1 MENLKDYKSQIFS
14 NISKIENEIAILKQ
28 KYNKF
33 FSIDH
38 IFSNENGGKTRLNR
52 QLYNENHE
60 DIQTSIMEINYI
72 LEESLGYLKEE
83 LKMLLAKFNLFE
95 KLDLNEFLI
104 DDKNFFELLT
114 ISLKNQVIGGDLKNR
129 YINDI
134 KSILDLKNR
143 LNNLKYFIGNFDT
156 SIFDRHINKLGIEE
170 LINSSLIFEIIDSY
184 ALQYEELLKFEIEVT
199 NFQKPKY
206 KITSLKPINSL
217 LELHR
222 RKVDGYFY
230 ADTRYKIILD
240 FDTNFQLKK
249 TINLNLAYVENIIS
263 SLIEQSCMDIIKKEL
278 KKGKVQKFISILINY
293 NKNILQIIVKNNGF
307 EVGDIYNLFMLNNEN
322 KTIIETKNL
331 VNSLNGELSI
341 ETKENEGMQY
351 NVTINVKN
359 QI

>member
-114 ISLKNQVIGGDLKNR
+114 ISLKTQVMSG
-129 YINDI
+129 
-134 KSILDLKNR
+134 DLKNR
-143 LNNLKYFIGNFDT
+143 LNNLKYFISNFDT
-156 SIFDRHINKLGIEE
+156 SIFDKHINKLGIEE

>member
-1 MENLKDYKSQIFS
+1 MENTKDYKSQIFS
-14 NISKIENEIAILKQ
+14 NISKVENEIVILKQ

-83 LKMLLAKFNLFE
+83 LKMLLAKYNQFE

-104 DDKNFFELLT
+104 DDKNFFELLA
-114 ISLKNQVIGGDLKNR
+114 ISLKTQVMSGDLKNR

-134 KSILDLKNR
+134 KSIIDLKNR
-143 LNNLKYFIGNFDT
+143 LNNLKYFINNFDT
-156 SIFDRHINKLGIEE
+156 STFDRHINKLGIEE
-170 LINSSLIFEIIDSY
+170 LINSSLIFEVIDSY
-184 ALQYEELLKFEIEVT
+184 ALQYEELLKFELEII

-206 KITSLKPINSL
+206 KINSLKPINNL

-222 RKVDGYFY
+222 RKIDDYFY

-240 FDTNFQLKK
+240 FDTNFQLKR
-249 TINLNLAYVENIIS
+249 TVNLNLAYVENIIS
-263 SLIEQSCMDIIKKEL
+263 NLIEQSCMDIIKKEL

-293 NKNILQIIVKNNGF
+293 NKNKLQIIVKNNGF
-307 EVGDIYNLFMLNNEN
+307 EIGDIYNLFMLNSGN

-331 VNSLNGELSI
+331 VNSLNGEISI

-351 NVTINVKN
+351 SVVIDVKN

>member
-1 MENLKDYKSQIFS
+1 MENTKDYKSQIFS
-14 NISKIENEIAILKQ
+14 NISKVENEIVILKQ

-72 LEESLGYLKEE
+72 LEESLCYLKEE
-83 LKMLLAKFNLFE
+83 LKMLLAKYNQFE

-104 DDKNFFELLT
+104 DDKNFFELLA
-114 ISLKNQVIGGDLKNR
+114 ISLKTQVMSGDLKNR

-134 KSILDLKNR
+134 KSIIDLKNR
-143 LNNLKYFIGNFDT
+143 LNNLKYFINNFDT
-156 SIFDRHINKLGIEE
+156 STFDRHINKLGIEE
-170 LINSSLIFEIIDSY
+170 LINSSLIFEVIDSY
-184 ALQYEELLKFEIEVT
+184 ALQYEELLKFELEII

-206 KITSLKPINSL
+206 KINSLKPINNL

-222 RKVDGYFY
+222 RKIDDYFY

-240 FDTNFQLKK
+240 FDTNFQLKR
-249 TINLNLAYVENIIS
+249 TVNLNLAYVENIIS
-263 SLIEQSCMDIIKKEL
+263 NLIEQSCMDIIKKEL

-293 NKNILQIIVKNNGF
+293 NKNKLQIIVKNNGF
-307 EVGDIYNLFMLNNEN
+307 EIGDIYNLFMLNSGN

-331 VNSLNGELSI
+331 VNSLNGEISI

-351 NVTINVKN
+351 SVVIDVKN